1 MKWNIPLIFTM
12 LYLNKDNILG
22 VEEDI
27 GQCNGGYRSGFSL
40 VWRGEFEEGGRLQ
53 SAHGT
58 KNLSSG
64 RGIWCTIIEQ
74 WKPPTPHSSQ
84 HMTWCWSLPPFPMK
98 PRPLPLPLHLELLR
112 PRRRSSLLKSPATRE
127 DGEREQSI
135 HSSNSFRAF
144 IFFPPCVAALVLK
157 IGESIRAKINY
168 SNCI

>member
-135 HSSNSFRAF
+135 HSSTLFGLLYSSLLASPPLFLKLGRAF
-144 IFFPPCVAALVLK
+144 GPK
-157 IGESIRAKINY
+157 
-168 SNCI
+168 